1 MVFCFKICSNLLWK
15 KYLRI
20 LSLEFLKVFLS
31 KWYVLLSSKQ
41 TVWKN
46 RTGQKIK
53 KKMWKTQVEMIS
65 KGICPFFLGLDFV
78 KVRNFI
84 NKQFGIRSHSL
95 QSIRESKSTWT
106 VKGQNNLKQNTLFT
120 CYWRF
125 LQIKCVLTLKQLK
138 YQWKKNKMW

>member
-1 MVFCFKICSNLLWK
+1 
-15 KYLRI
+15 
-20 LSLEFLKVFLS
+20 
-31 KWYVLLSSKQ
+31 
-41 TVWKN
+41 
-46 RTGQKIK
+46 
-53 KKMWKTQVEMIS
+53 MWKTQVEMIS

-138 YQWKKNKMW
+138 YQWKKIRCGNPQVRKLTLFFQIKILRISALLRWTQIGSTFFVIDIFWRLQFLNHFIF